1 MNSSQEKQQ
10 RFLALFQPVQASL
23 ERYVLALTG
32 DRETGRDV
40 VAETVLIAYE
50 RFETL
55 RTPAAFLSF
64 LFTIATRVHRQHLRV
79 AKRTE
84 SIGEEQIEQLFDP
97 GLMPDVAADIGAVY
111 RALGKLPEK
120 QREAVVL
127 FEIMGVPMKEIVEIQ
142 GGTLTAVKVRI
153 SRGRKRLSVL
163 LGVEDRER
171 SEVVDRREAR
181 PDGSKVDETG
191 IYSIGVKP

>member
-1 MNSSQEKQQ
+1 M
-10 RFLALFQPVQASL
+10 QASL